1 MDVAKRECILD
12 AAIRAF
18 SKLGF
23 RKTSVDEIAR
33 DAGVAKGTVYLA
45 CDSKEDLFFQSVHR
59 ELRAWVAEG
68 AKRIDPRRP
77 ADELLVELSVWG
89 VTQLD
94 ARPLVRDLFAGMASG
109 ALPGW
114 SDRFEELRAIGRSNV
129 EELLRL
135 GQKQGRFRPELDVEA
150 AAHVLQLWQQVGYIE
165 RVRTGQTNERHMR
178 QQTAA
183 LDIVLN
189 GLRAAGPARKAGG

>member
-23 RKTSVDEIAR
+23 KKTSVDDIAK

-45 CDSKEDLFFQSVHR
+45 CESKEDLFFQAVHR

-68 AKRIDPRRP
+68 AKKIDPRRP
-77 ADELLVELSVWG
+77 ADELLLELSAWG

-94 ARPLVRDLFAGMASG
+94 ERPLVRDLFVGMAAG
-109 ALPGW
+109 TLPAW
-114 SDRFEELRAIGRSNV
+114 DARFEELRAIGRANV
-129 EELLRL
+129 EELLKL
-135 GQKQGRFRPELDVEA
+135 GQKQGKFRKELDVA
-150 AAHVLQLWQQVGYIE
+150 SVAYVLHSWQMAGYVE
-165 RVRTGQTNERHMR
+165 RVRAGKSMTDFGR
-178 QQTAA
+178 QQMAA
-183 LDIVLN
+183 LDLVLN
-189 GLRAAGPARKAGG
+189 GLRGR

>member
-23 RKTSVDEIAR
+23 KKTSVDDIAK

-45 CDSKEDLFFQSVHR
+45 CESKEDLFFQSVHR

-68 AKRIDPRRP
+68 AKKIDPRRP
-77 ADELLVELSVWG
+77 ADELLVELSIWS
-89 VTQLD
+89 VTQVD
-94 ARPLVRDLFAGMASG
+94 QRPLVRDLFVGMAAG
-109 ALPGW
+109 ALPVTGE
-114 SDRFEELRAIGRSNV
+114 RFEELRAIGRANI

-135 GQKQGRFRPELDVEA
+135 GQKQGKFRKELDVA
-150 AAHVLQLWQQVGYIE
+150 SIAYVLQMWQQAGYVE
-165 RVRTGQTNERHMR
+165 LVRKGNSKEDFARH
-178 QQTAA
+178 QTAA
-183 LDIVLN
+183 LDLVLR
-189 GLRAAGPARKAGG
+189 GLRA

>member
-23 RKTSVDEIAR
+23 KKTSVDDIAR

-45 CDSKEDLFFQSVHR
+45 CESKEDLFFQSVHR

-68 AKRIDPRRP
+68 AKKIDPRRP
-77 ADELLVELSVWG
+77 ADELLLELAVWG
-89 VTQLD
+89 VSQLD
-94 ARPLVRDLFAGMASG
+94 ERPLVRDLFVGMASG
-109 ALPGW
+109 TLPAW
-114 SDRFEELRAIGRSNV
+114 SDRFEELRGIGRANV

-135 GQKQGRFRPELDVEA
+135 GQKQGRFRADLDVPSVA
-150 AAHVLQLWQQVGYIE
+150 YVLQSWQMMGYVE
-165 RVRTGQTNERHMR
+165 RVRAGKSAEDFARR
-178 QQTAA
+178 QGAA
-183 LDIVLN
+183 LDVVMN
-189 GLRAAGPARKAGG
+189 GLKTGR